1 MLEKQLE
8 AKIVKIAKE
17 LGYLTYKFTSPSNRG
32 VPDRIFISPYGH
44 VFFMEFK
51 SENGKLT
58 SLQKKVYK
66 DLMSRG
72 KCIFVISKIE
82 SGTEILTIN
91 SKLNPTK

>member
-1 MLEKQLE
+1 MLEKKLE

-51 SENGKLT
+51 SEKGKLT
-58 SLQKKVYK
+58 NLQKKVKK
-66 DLMSRG
+66 D
-72 KCIFVISKIE
+72 IE
-82 SGTEILTIN
+82 NCDIDVFTVSDIEWGIEILTVKN
-91 SKLNPTK
+91 CA